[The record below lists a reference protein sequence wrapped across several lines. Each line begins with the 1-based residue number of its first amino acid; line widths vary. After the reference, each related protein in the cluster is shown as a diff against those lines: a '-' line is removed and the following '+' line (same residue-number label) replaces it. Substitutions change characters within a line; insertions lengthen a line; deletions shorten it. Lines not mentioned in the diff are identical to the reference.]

1 MSRIGRKPVALP
13 KGVELTITEDNQ
25 VTAKGSR
32 GTLQRQFDPE
42 MIFERGDGQLLVKRP
57 SESNR
62 HRQLHG
68 LTRTLLENMIVG
80 VSSGFRRDLDISGV
94 GYRALKDGDMLVM
107 LLGYSHAIRLD
118 PPTGIK
124 FGVEGTTKVFVEGID
139 KELVGSEA
147 ARVRSMRPPEP
158 YKGKGVRYSNE
169 VIRRKAGKS
178 GKAGKK

>member
-13 KGVELTITEDNQ
+13 KGVDLQIGENNF
-25 VTAKGSR
+25 VTAKGPK
-32 GTLQRQFDPE
+32 GTLTRQFDPE
-42 MIFERGDGQLLVKRP
+42 MIIKLEDGQLTVNRP
-57 SESNR
+57 TESNR

-68 LTRTLLENMIVG
+68 LSRTLLDNMVIG
-80 VSSGFRRDLDISGV
+80 VSAGYRKNLDIAGV

-118 PPTGIK
+118 PPAGIK
-124 FGVEGTTKVFVEGID
+124 FVVEGTTKVGVEGID
-139 KELVGSEA
+139 KELVGQEA

-158 YKGKGVRYSNE
+158 YKGKGVRYSTE
-169 VIRRKAGKS
+169 VIKRKAGKS